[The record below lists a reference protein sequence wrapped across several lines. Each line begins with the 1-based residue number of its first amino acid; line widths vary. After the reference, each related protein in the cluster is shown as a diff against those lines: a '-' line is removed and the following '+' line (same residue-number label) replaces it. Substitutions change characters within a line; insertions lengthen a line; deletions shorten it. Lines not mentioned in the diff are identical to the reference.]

1 LSKKVG
7 ESRTIQFAEKSH
19 SEIFQVRQGLRRLF
33 FQWPVYLC
41 RWHGKSNEK
50 EEKSMAVCKC
60 TGEQVDLPQDLQLME
75 LLGHYRGYDGALIPV
90 LQGAQDIYGYLP
102 AEVLER
108 ISDELKLP
116 FSEVFGVVT
125 FYSQFHL
132 KPRGRNIIRVCLGT
146 ACHVRGGS
154 KIFNS
159 LKDIL
164 GVDNGGT
171 TDDLRYTL
179 ESVACIGACGL
190 APCIMI
196 NDDTHG
202 RLTTDGLDTILEQ
215 YE

>member
-1 LSKKVG
+1 
-7 ESRTIQFAEKSH
+7 
-19 SEIFQVRQGLRRLF
+19 
-33 FQWPVYLC
+33 
-41 RWHGKSNEK
+41 
-50 EEKSMAVCKC
+50 MAVCKC
-60 TGEQVDLPQDLQLME
+60 TGEQVDSPQDVQLTE
-75 LLGHYRGYDGALIPV
+75 LLDHYQGYEGGLIPV

-108 ISDELKLP
+108 ISQELKIP

-125 FYSQFHL
+125 FYAQFHL

-146 ACHVRGGS
+146 ACHVLGGS

-164 GVDNGGT
+164 GVDNGET
-171 TDDLRYTL
+171 TGDLRFTL

-202 RLTTDGLDTILEQ
+202 RLVTDSLKNILEQ
-215 YE
+215 YA